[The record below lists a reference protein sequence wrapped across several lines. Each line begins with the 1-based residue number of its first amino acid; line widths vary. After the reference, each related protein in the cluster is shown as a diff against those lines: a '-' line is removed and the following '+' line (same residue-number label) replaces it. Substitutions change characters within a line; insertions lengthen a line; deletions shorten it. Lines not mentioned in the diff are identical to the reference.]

1 MDTCPFCE
9 LNEPRI
15 LIENDAALLTY
26 SIAPYHKYHLLVIPK
41 RHVENIKDLT
51 WDENVC
57 IMALLVTAIK
67 ALDKLDHNDCTI
79 VARDG
84 KAMAKSIPH
93 LHYNIIP
100 GGNIE
105 DISLNTVVR
114 KMLDADSENA
124 LRIELNKIVGTE
136 N

>member
-1 MDTCPFCE
+1 
-9 LNEPRI
+9 
-15 LIENDAALLTY
+15 
-26 SIAPYHKYHLLVIPK
+26 
-41 RHVENIKDLT
+41 
-51 WDENVC
+51 
-57 IMALLVTAIK
+57 
-67 ALDKLDHNDCTI
+67 
-79 VARDG
+79 
-84 KAMAKSIPH
+84 MAKSIPH